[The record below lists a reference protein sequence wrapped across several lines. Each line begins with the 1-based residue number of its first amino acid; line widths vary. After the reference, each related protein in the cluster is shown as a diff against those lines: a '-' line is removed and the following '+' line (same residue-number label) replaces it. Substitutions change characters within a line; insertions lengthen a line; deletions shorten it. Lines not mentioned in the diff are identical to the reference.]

1 MASAVIQWL
10 AGLFDDVTTRIRPG
24 ITWTATSAAA
34 PLDVQVRPA
43 DRPAMSLHLGGDG
56 PNDLRSFA
64 TALQQ
69 ELNPLLG
76 TEAPPCPTHGVALEA
91 VETDKRLSWRCKE
104 GDFTCAVGE
113 YRESLWPPGPEE
125 PQENL
130 GSWLGHRLRRRGLM
144 HGVAQWSVSR
154 RDGALVGYMALR
166 PSADESAIRGAAAPV
181 VLDVTHIGAVAT
193 VREVEPAGDGKPA
206 RRTLRLS
213 GEMPAMRLARL
224 QGILRRPAQ
233 RTTATSSSR
242 RVGAGS
248 ASTFSLSIAVA
259 VLESRS
265 SLTTLA
271 RHSPTTATRSPA
283 AEVSARGPKSRA
295 SPASSVPASS
305 PCASETRSDSGPD
318 RVLHPIAQ
326 RALEDAEAH
335 DDDTRRLHRCLRA
348 HKACEHLRRSGG
360 ERRPRAHHRL
370 PHHAR

>member
-193 VREVEPAGDGKPA
+193 VREVEPAGDGDPA

-224 QGILRRPAQ
+224 QGILRRPRAEDDCDFIVEAG
-233 RTTATSSSR
+233 RR
-242 RVGAGS
+242 RV
-248 ASTFSLSIAVA
+248 
-259 VLESRS
+259 
-265 SLTTLA
+265 
-271 RHSPTTATRSPA
+271 
-283 AEVSARGPKSRA
+283 
-295 SPASSVPASS
+295 
-305 PCASETRSDSGPD
+305 
-318 RVLHPIAQ
+318 RVHLQP
-326 RALEDAEAH
+326 E
-335 DDDTRRLHRCLRA
+335 HRCGGPGEPVVLDHA
-348 HKACEHLRRSGG
+348 GAPFADDGDEVACGG
-360 ERRPRAHHRL
+360 GFGPGSQVEGEPGVFSAGKLTVCERDSK
-370 PHHAR
+370 